1 MTPYLLFANAI
12 VFELGSWVA
21 LTLEDAMTAT
31 WLYVLTHSIAS
42 LLAGYAVWCLLPAQY
57 QLPASRSY
65 AFVTL
70 LIFFIPGLGML
81 GAVVSILLGLYRP
94 HAQRPDYTLATAVPE
109 LPFKPVTIDTNLSF
123 AGGGL
128 YDVLRNASD
137 SDKRLKAV
145 LATQRMHERKA
156 IPILQVALKDA
167 VDDVRLLAY
176 SILDKKENGI
186 NINIKN
192 GLTELGTATSAQRP
206 AIHKRLAFL
215 YWELVYMGL
224 AQGDVLLHILNT
236 AKQHIEK
243 VLAETNDSGAYFLL
257 GRILIREGA
266 LQQAQQAFQK
276 ASEFGMDK
284 FRISS
289 YLAEIA
295 FLQRDFTQ
303 IPLILGE
310 LPSSE
315 REREPI
321 AAVADFW
328 LSEY

>member
-1 MTPYLLFANAI
+1 MNSKVLFANA
-12 VFELGSWVA
+12 VFFELSSWVA
-21 LTLEDAMTAT
+21 LTIDATSTAT

-42 LLAGYAVWCLLPAQY
+42 LLAGFAVWSLLPAQY
-57 QLPASRSY
+57 QLPVLRSY
-65 AFVTL
+65 GFVTL
-70 LIFFIPGLGML
+70 LIFFIPGLGMV

-94 HAQRPDYTLATAVPE
+94 HEQRPEYTLATAVPE

-123 AGGGL
+123 ADGGL

-137 SDKRLKAV
+137 TDKRLKAV
-145 LATQRMHERKA
+145 LATQRMNERKA

-176 SILDKKENGI
+176 SILDNKENGI

-192 GLTELGTATSAQRP
+192 ALTELETATTTQRP

-236 AKQHIEK
+236 ARQHVDR
-243 VLAETNDSGAYFLL
+243 VLEETNDSGAYFLL
-257 GRILIREGA
+257 GRILIREEA
-266 LQQAQQAFQK
+266 LEEAELAFQR
-276 ASEFGMDK
+276 AIDNGIDK

-295 FLQRDFTQ
+295 FLKRDFAQ
-303 IPLILGE
+303 IPKILGE
-310 LPSSE
+310 LPISE
-315 REREPI
+315 REREPV

-328 LSEY
+328 LSV

>member
-1 MTPYLLFANAI
+1 MNPNLLLANAI
-12 VFELGSWVA
+12 FFELSSWVA
-21 LTLEDAMTAT
+21 LTLEHATTAT
-31 WLYVLTHSIAS
+31 WLFVLTHSIAA
-42 LLAGYAVWCLLPAQY
+42 LLAGFAVWCLLPAPY
-57 QLPASRSY
+57 QLPAHRSF

-81 GAVVSILLGLYRP
+81 GAVVSILLGLYHP

-137 SDKRLKAV
+137 TDKRLKAV
-145 LATQRMHERKA
+145 LATQRMSERKA

-176 SILDKKENGI
+176 SILDNKENGI

-192 GLTELGTATSAQRP
+192 GLTELETATATQRP

-236 AKQHIEK
+236 ARQHVDS
-243 VLAETNDSGAYFLL
+243 VLAETDDSGAYFLL
-257 GRILIREGA
+257 GRILVREGA

-276 ASEFGMDK
+276 ANEFGMDK

-295 FLQRDFTQ
+295 FLQRNFTA
-303 IPLILGE
+303 IPKILGE
-310 LPSSE
+310 LPISE
-315 REREPI
+315 RQREPV

-328 LSEY
+328 LPI

>member
-1 MTPYLLFANAI
+1 MNPNLLFANAI
-12 VFELGSWVA
+12 FFELTSWVG
-21 LTLEDAMTAT
+21 LTIEHATLAT
-31 WLYVLTHSIAS
+31 WVFVLAHSIAS
-42 LLAGYAVWCLLPAQY
+42 LLAGFAVWCLLPAQY
-57 QLPASRSY
+57 QQPVSRSY

-70 LIFFIPGLGML
+70 VIFFIPGLGMV

-94 HAQRPDYTLATAVPE
+94 HEQRPEYTLSTAVPE

-137 SDKRLKAV
+137 TDKRLKAV
-145 LATQRMHERKA
+145 LATQRMNERKA
-156 IPILQVALKDA
+156 IPILQVALKDP

-176 SILDKKENGI
+176 SILDNKENGI
-186 NINIKN
+186 NVNIKN
-192 GLTELGTATSAQRP
+192 GLTELESATPAQRP

-236 AKQHIEK
+236 AKQHVDK
-243 VLAETNDSGAYFLL
+243 VLEETKDSGAYFLL
-257 GRILIREGA
+257 GRILIREDA
-266 LQQAQQAFQK
+266 LEEAEQAFQR
-276 ASEFGMDK
+276 AHEFGMDK
-284 FRISS
+284 SRISS

-295 FLQRDFTQ
+295 FLKRDYAQ
-303 IPLILGE
+303 IPNILGE
-310 LPSSE
+310 LPASE

-321 AAVADFW
+321 AAIAEFW
-328 LSEY
+328 MPA